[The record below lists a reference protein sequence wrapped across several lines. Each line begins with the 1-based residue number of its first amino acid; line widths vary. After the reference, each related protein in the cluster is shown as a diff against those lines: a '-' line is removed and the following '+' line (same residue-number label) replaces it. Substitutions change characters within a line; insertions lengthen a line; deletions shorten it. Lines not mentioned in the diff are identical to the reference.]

1 MFIMLTL
8 CMTVLC
14 CEPLEF
20 KVNKI
25 MATIRKEKIC
35 ILSWH
40 WSLHI
45 VLLCLIWIYPSYS
58 QILPDN
64 HFTSTIL
71 LRDLDH
77 LWFWLSSFLALSWA
91 FTLTII
97 NYVVSSLDRPQSLC
111 YIISLSTRC
120 KMLCSTFCHFRMLSF
135 NSVIIL
141 VKVTKK

>member
-111 YIISLSTRC
+111 YIISLSTRY
-120 KMLCSTFCHFRMLSF
+120 KMLCSTFCHFRMLSS